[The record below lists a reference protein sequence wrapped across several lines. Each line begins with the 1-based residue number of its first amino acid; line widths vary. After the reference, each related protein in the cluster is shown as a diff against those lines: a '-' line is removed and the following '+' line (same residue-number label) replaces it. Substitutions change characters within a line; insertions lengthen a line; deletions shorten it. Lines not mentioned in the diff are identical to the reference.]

1 MEERILASWNEGFW
15 ALGVVPPKEAFASLI
30 ARYREP
36 HRHYHGV
43 AHLDSC
49 LRELEP
55 ARGAGSRIGEVL
67 LALLFHDAVYDPERS
82 DNEALSAVLAEGVLR
97 EAHAS
102 EEVIARVVQMVLATK
117 DHDARGDADTALLL
131 DTDLSI
137 LGADEA
143 VYESFEEAI
152 RKEYA
157 FVPDTLFRE
166 GRRAVLQGFLR
177 RPRIYLTDV
186 FHQRLESQARI
197 NLLRHV

>member
-1 MEERILASWNEGFW
+1 LEERILASWNEGFW
-15 ALGVVPPKEAFASLI
+15 ALGVVPPKEAFASLM

-43 AHLDSC
+43 SHLDSC

-67 LALLFHDAVYDPERS
+67 LALLFHDAIYDPTSSE
-82 DNEALSAVLAEGVLR
+82 NEAQSAVLAEQVLR
-97 EAHAS
+97 DAEAS
-102 EEVIARVVQMVLATK
+102 SDVIERIVRMIRATK

-152 RKEYA
+152 RSEYA
-157 FVPDTLFRE
+157 FVPEALFRE
-166 GRRAVLQGFLR
+166 GRRAVLQGFLN
-177 RPRIYLTDV
+177 RPRIFLTDV
-186 FHQRLESQARI
+186 FHQRLESQARL
-197 NLLRHV
+197 NLQRHV